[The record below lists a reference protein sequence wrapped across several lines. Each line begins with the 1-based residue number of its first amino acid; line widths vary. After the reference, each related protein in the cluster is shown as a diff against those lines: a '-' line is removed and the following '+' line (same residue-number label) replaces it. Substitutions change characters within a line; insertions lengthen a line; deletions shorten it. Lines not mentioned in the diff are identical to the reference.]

1 MNMNE
6 LSNSKKHE
14 LKIMH

>member
-1 MNMNE
+1 MNE